1 MAFFTSK
8 GRLRR
13 RTFFFRGLVLYAL
26 AIVIYGIPSWLY
38 AADIPE
44 HVKLIAGLGMMAVWY
59 LLLVQTVL
67 RLHDLGL
74 SGWWALIALLPLA
87 TYVLGPG
94 VQLVQGTIGPNRFGP
109 DPKRP
114 ELLPLAAAPQL
125 PESPF
130 AEL

>member
-26 AIVIYGIPSWLY
+26 VIVIYGIPSWLY

-59 LLLVQTVL
+59 LLLVQTLL

-74 SGWWALIALLPLA
+74 SGWWSLIALLPLA

>member
-74 SGWWALIALLPLA
+74 SGWWSLIALLPLA
-87 TYVLGPG
+87 TYALGPG

>member
-1 MAFFTSK
+1 M
-8 GRLRR
+8 RR

-26 AIVIYGIPSWLY
+26 VIVIYGIPSWLY

-59 LLLVQTVL
+59 LLLVQTLL

-74 SGWWALIALLPLA
+74 SGWWSLIALLPLA

>member
-1 MAFFTSK
+1 MAFFISK

-74 SGWWALIALLPLA
+74 SGWWSLIALLPLA

-130 AEL
+130 VEL

>member
-74 SGWWALIALLPLA
+74 SGWWSLIALLPLA
-87 TYVLGPG
+87 TYAL
-94 VQLVQGTIGPNRFGP
+94 
-109 DPKRP
+109 
-114 ELLPLAAAPQL
+114 
-125 PESPF
+125 
-130 AEL
+130 